1 MENKFRNSAEKNFDL
16 KSFEILN
23 DLPIG
28 IIITNNNLE
37 IEFANRTF
45 LNLSDFYNLNIP
57 TNLISQNIFSLPI
70 IFSSQL
76 KDDVEQL
83 LNGYPFEKEIV
94 NQDIQNKGIIRLII
108 KGTPIVDKD
117 EVSGAVFV
125 IEDIK
130 VALDAVS
137 DYRKKLNHLQ
147 NVIEKSYDFYFVMS
161 DDFSVLQ
168 HSKQLPEEF
177 NTLSEFTGFNDFK
190 NILLP
195 QSNFELIQNL
205 EKSLSTKDVTSL
217 VCETVSNTKYE
228 CRIIPVTNLR
238 EEILQFY
245 LFFRR
250 VADKSLKQIDDSII
264 SEELSYYKS
273 LFNAF
278 DEIVIVYD
286 KDYKITFLNSKAEE
300 YIGKKK
306 TELYDKQV
314 SRYVKFLTKD
324 FLKGI
329 EEKLE
334 IKPYHKTI
342 ITEYDELKNKVV
354 FECSF
359 AKLEDDKNFTV
370 VKCEDIT
377 SKIHFEESLIAS
389 LKGMKQTILKAPQ
402 MICQVDLNGQILF
415 ANEVL
420 TFTLGFTEEDL
431 LNTTL
436 YNLIDP
442 DYFEKN
448 VFELSAFSSK
458 PSNEIELP
466 IKTKWETTI
475 NLQSVFIPVFD
486 DLGNLL
492 HISCYFNHLEEI
504 KSKEKELLL
513 YQSLVEASHDGI
525 ALVQDG
531 RIIIA
536 NKSFAKIFGY
546 DYGEE
551 LINKE
556 ILDLSSNDDI
566 IKVAEYFR
574 LLERKKEAPSRFD
587 FLGKKR
593 DNSYLH
599 TEISVGTF
607 DVDKNTYIVLI
618 ARDIT
623 ERIRAQ
629 KAIRESEEKYRNI
642 TENIDDFLFTFERIG
657 FSLRPVF
664 CTSSIQK
671 ISGYTQTDFL
681 SDSKLFL
688 KIIHP
693 DDFKTLKPK
702 LMSLLK
708 SRIQLSGEFEFRII
722 NKQGNI
728 VWVRT
733 KLNLIRSGTGRIQK
747 LFGLVSDITFRKKAE
762 EELRK
767 STQNLIKLN
776 ETKDRFIS
784 IISHD
789 LRTPF
794 SSILGFTDLL
804 ENDDE
809 LSEEERKQY
818 IKYIQ
823 EASRSMLSLVN
834 SLLDWTRLQTGR
846 IRFEPQKTNV
856 TEIINDSISAL
867 RGSAIQKQIDLISEL
882 KNELYL
888 FIDKSLIIQV
898 FNNLISNAIKFTYK
912 NGTVTISAS
921 PAENKRFVKFSV
933 RDTGIG
939 IQPEDLPKLFK
950 VDSKFTT
957 EGTAGEKGSGLGL
970 SLVKEIIE
978 KHGGQIWVESKPGEG
993 SNFQFTLPVASA
1005 NILIVDDSKTDRLL
1019 YSKILKN
1026 ITPEYEVEVAS
1037 NGKEALEKILKSPP
1051 ALVITD
1057 HGMPVM
1063 NGYEFVKEL
1072 KKSDIKDK
1080 PPVIVLSSDID
1091 RSIAVDYNE
1100 LGVEFVFQKPVNLSS
1115 FKQAVEKSLQKGLS
1129 GN

>member
-37 IEFANRTF
+37 IEFTNRTF

-83 LNGYPFEKEIV
+83 LNGYPFEKEII

-117 EVSGAVFV
+117 EVIGAVFV

-130 VALDAVS
+130 VILDAVS
-137 DYRKKLNHLQ
+137 DYRKKLSHLQ
-147 NVIEKSYDFYFVMS
+147 NVIEKSYDFYFVMA

-177 NTLSEFTGFNDFK
+177 NKLLEFSGFNDFK
-190 NILLP
+190 NILSS
-195 QSNFELIQNL
+195 QSNFELIQSL

-217 VCETVSNTKYE
+217 VCETVNNTIYE
-228 CRIIPVTNLR
+228 CRIIPVTNLK

-245 LFFRR
+245 LFFRS
-250 VADKSLKQIDDSII
+250 VTDKSLKQFDDSII

-278 DEIVIVYD
+278 DEIVLVYD
-286 KDYKITFLNSKAEE
+286 KDYKIIFLNSSAEE

-334 IKPYHKTI
+334 TKPYHKTI
-342 ITEYDELKNKVV
+342 ITEYDELKNKIV

-359 AKLEDDKNFTV
+359 AKLEDDKNFTI

-389 LKGMKQTILKAPQ
+389 LKGIKQTILKAPQ

-448 VFELSAFSSK
+448 IFELSAFSSK
-458 PSNEIELP
+458 SSSEIELP
-466 IKTKWETTI
+466 IKTKWETII

-525 ALVQDG
+525 ALVHDG

-551 LINKE
+551 LLNKE

-809 LSEEERKQY
+809 LTEEERKQY

-846 IRFEPQKTNV
+846 IRFEPQKANV

-867 RGSAIQKQIDLISEL
+867 RGSAIQKQIELISKL

-912 NGTVTISAS
+912 NGTVTISVS
-921 PAENKRFVKFSV
+921 PAENKRFVKFSIK
-933 RDTGIG
+933 DTGIG
-939 IQPEDLPKLFK
+939 IQPEDLPKLYK

-970 SLVKEIIE
+970 SLVKEILE
-978 KHGGQIWVESKPGEG
+978 KHGGQIWVESKPGLG
-993 SNFQFTLPVASA
+993 SDFQFTLPVASA

-1037 NGKEALEKILKSPP
+1037 NGKEALEKILTSPP
-1051 ALVITD
+1051 AIVITD

-1115 FKQAVEKSLQKGLS
+1115 FKQAVEKSLQKALS

>member
-28 IIITNNNLE
+28 IVITNSNLE
-37 IEFANRTF
+37 IEFINRTF
-45 LNLSDFYNLNIP
+45 LNLCEYYNISVSN
-57 TNLISQNIFSLPI
+57 NLISQSIFSI
-70 IFSSQL
+70 NSIFNSDI
-76 KDDVEQL
+76 KDHVESL
-83 LNGYPFEKEIV
+83 LNGFPFEEEV
-94 NQDIQNKGIIRLII
+94 TNQDLRNKGIIRLVL
-108 KGTPIVDKD
+108 KANPLFEKD
-117 EVSGAVFV
+117 EFNGAVFV

-130 VALDAVS
+130 TTLDAVS
-137 DYRKKLNHLQ
+137 DYRKKLSHLQ
-147 NVIEKSYDFYFVMS
+147 SVVEKSYDFYFVLS

-168 HSKQLPEEF
+168 HSRELPPEF
-177 NTLSEFTGFNDFK
+177 DQVMKISGFNDFK
-190 NILLP
+190 NILAS

-205 EKSLSTKDVTSL
+205 EKCLSTKDVTNL
-217 VCETVSNTKYE
+217 ICETNNQNKYE
-228 CRIIPVTNLR
+228 CRIVPVINQR
-238 EEILQFY
+238 DEILLFY
-245 LFFRR
+245 LFF
-250 VADKSLKQIDDSII
+250 KSLS
-264 SEELSYYKS
+264 ELSLKS
-273 LFNAF
+273 RSTQLIIEKEHYFETLFNAF
-278 DEIVIVYD
+278 DEIVFVYD
-286 KDYKITFLNSKAEE
+286 KDYKTVFINSKAEE
-300 YIGKKK
+300 FTGKNKN
-306 TELYDKQV
+306 EVYDKPI
-314 SRYVKFLTKD
+314 SNYVRFFTTD
-324 FLKGI
+324 FLAGI
-329 EEKLE
+329 EDKLKS
-334 IKPYHKTI
+334 KPYQRTI
-342 ITEYDELKNKVV
+342 ITEYDELKNKIVL
-354 FECSF
+354 ECTF
-359 AKLEDDKNFTV
+359 TKLEDEHNHTV

-377 SKIHFEESLIAS
+377 SKIHFEENLISS
-389 LKGMKQTILKAPQ
+389 LKGLKQTILKAPQ

-415 ANEVL
+415 ANEAL
-420 TFTLGFTEEDL
+420 IFTLGFTEEDL

-442 DYFEKN
+442 EYFEKN
-448 VFELSAFSSK
+448 IFDLSAFSSK
-458 PSNEIELP
+458 PSSEIELP
-466 IKTKWETTI
+466 FRTKWDTPIT
-475 NLQSVFIPVFD
+475 LQSVFIPVFD
-486 DLGNLL
+486 ELGNLQ

-504 KSKEKELLL
+504 KLKEKELKL
-513 YQSLVEASHDGI
+513 YQSLVESSNDGI

-531 RIIIA
+531 RIIVA
-536 NKSFAKIFGY
+536 NKSFANIFGY
-546 DYGEE
+546 DSGEE

-556 ILDLSSNDDI
+556 VLDLSSNDDI

-599 TEISVGTF
+599 TEISAGTF
-607 DVDKNTYIVLI
+607 DIDKKTYIVLI

-671 ISGYTQTDFL
+671 ICGYTQTDFL

-693 DDFKTLKPK
+693 DDFKVLKPK

-747 LFGLVSDITFRKKAE
+747 LFGLVSDITFRKRAE

-804 ENDDE
+804 ENDED

-846 IRFEPQKTNV
+846 IRFEPQKINV
-856 TEIINDSISAL
+856 TEIINDSISTL
-867 RGSAIQKQIDLISEL
+867 RGSAIQKQIEIINEINNDLF
-882 KNELYL
+882 L
-888 FIDKSLIIQV
+888 FIDKNLITQV
-898 FNNLISNAIKFTYK
+898 FNNLISNAIKFTNR
-912 NGTVTISAS
+912 NGSVTISAS

-933 RDTGIG
+933 RDTGVG
-939 IQPEDLPKLFK
+939 IQPEDLLKLFK
-950 VDSKFTT
+950 VDSKFST

-970 SLVKEIIE
+970 SLVKEIVE
-978 KHGGQIWVESKPGEG
+978 KHGGSIWVESKPGEG
-993 SNFQFTLPVASA
+993 SDFQFTLPVASA
-1005 NILIVDDSKTDRLL
+1005 IILIVDDSKTDRLL

-1026 ITPEYEVEVAS
+1026 ITPDYDVEVAS
-1037 NGKEALEKILKSPP
+1037 NGKEALDKILASPP

-1072 KKSDIKDK
+1072 KKADMKGK
-1080 PPVIVLSSDID
+1080 PPVIVLGSDID
-1091 RSIAVDYNE
+1091 RTIATDYHE
-1100 LGVEFVFQKPVNLSS
+1100 LGIEFVFQKPVNLSS
-1115 FKQAVEKSLQKGLS
+1115 FKQAVEKSLHKGLS
-1129 GN
+1129 GY

>member
-83 LNGYPFEKEIV
+83 LNGYPFEKEII

-125 IEDIK
+125 VEDIK
-130 VALDAVS
+130 VVLDAVS

-217 VCETVSNTKYE
+217 VCETVNNTKYE

-250 VADKSLKQIDDSII
+250 VTDKFLKQFDDSII
-264 SEELSYYKS
+264 SEELNYYKS

-278 DEIVIVYD
+278 DEIVLVYD
-286 KDYKITFLNSKAEE
+286 KDYKIIFLNSKAEE

-306 TELYDKQV
+306 TELYDKQAN
-314 SRYVKFLTKD
+314 RYVKFLTKD

-334 IKPYHKTI
+334 TKPYHKTI

-525 ALVQDG
+525 ALVHDG
-531 RIIIA
+531 RVIIA

-867 RGSAIQKQIDLISEL
+867 RGSAIQKQIDIISEL
-882 KNELYL
+882 KSELYL

-898 FNNLISNAIKFTYK
+898 FNNLISNAIKFTHR

-921 PAENKRFVKFSV
+921 PAENKRFVKFSI
-933 RDTGIG
+933 RDTGVG

-950 VDSKFTT
+950 VDSKFST

-1037 NGKEALEKILKSPP
+1037 NGKEALEKILQSPP

-1063 NGYEFVKEL
+1063 NGYDFVKEL

>member
-1 MENKFRNSAEKNFDL
+1 MENRLRNSAEKNFDL

-28 IIITNNNLE
+28 IIISNNNLE
-37 IEFANRTF
+37 IEFVNRTF
-45 LNLSDFYNLNIP
+45 LELCEFYNISSSSS
-57 TNLISQNIFSLPI
+57 LISQSIFSI
-70 IFSSQL
+70 SEIFNSQL
-76 KDDVEQL
+76 KDDIKSL
-83 LNGYPFEKEIV
+83 LKGYPFEKEI
-94 NQDIQNKGIIRLII
+94 NNPEIQSKGIIRLIL
-108 KGTPIVDKD
+108 KATPIYDKD
-117 EVSGAVFV
+117 ELSGAIFVF
-125 IEDIK
+125 EDVKI
-130 VALDAVS
+130 VLDTVS

-147 NVIEKSYDFYFVMS
+147 NVIEKSYDFYFVLG
-161 DDFSVLQ
+161 DDFSILQ
-168 HSKQLPEEF
+168 HSRELPPEF
-177 NTLSEFTGFNDFK
+177 QEITDSSGFHDFK
-190 NILLP
+190 KKLTS

-205 EKSLSTKDVTSL
+205 EKCLSTKDISTL
-217 VCETVSNTKYE
+217 VCESNNRTRFE
-228 CRIIPVTNLR
+228 SRIIPVINQK
-238 EEILQFY
+238 EDILQFY
-245 LFFRR
+245 LFFKKLDDQS
-250 VADKSLKQIDDSII
+250 VLTSADTILT
-264 SEELSYYKS
+264 EELNYYKS

-278 DEIVIVYD
+278 DEIVFVYDNEYKIVY
-286 KDYKITFLNSKAEE
+286 LNAQAEKFV
-300 YIGKKK
+300 GKKR
-306 TELYDKQV
+306 TELYDKQIHLF
-314 SRYVKFLTKD
+314 VKFLTKD
-324 FLKGI
+324 FLAGI
-329 EEKLE
+329 EEKL
-334 IKPYHKTI
+334 KSKFYHRTI
-342 ITEYDELKNKVV
+342 VTEYDDLRNKIV

-359 AKLEDDKNFTV
+359 AKLENGKNHTI

-377 SKIHFEESLIAS
+377 SKIHFEENLISS
-389 LKGMKQTILKAPQ
+389 LKGLKQTILKAPQ

-415 ANEVL
+415 ANEAL
-420 TFTLGFTEEDL
+420 SFTLGFNEEDL

-436 YNLIDP
+436 YNLIHP
-442 DYFEKN
+442 DYFDKN
-448 VFELSAFSSK
+448 VFELTAFSSK

-466 IKTKWETTI
+466 IRTKWETPIT
-475 NLQSVFIPVFD
+475 LQAVFVPVFD
-486 DLGNLL
+486 EIGNLQ

-504 KSKEKELLL
+504 KSKEKELQL

-536 NKSFAKIFGY
+536 NKSFANIFGY
-546 DYGEE
+546 DSGDE
-551 LINKE
+551 LLNKE

-574 LLERKKEAPSRFD
+574 LLERKKDAPSRFD

-593 DNSYLH
+593 DNTYLH

-607 DVDKNTYIVLI
+607 DVDNKTYIVLI

-671 ISGYTQTDFL
+671 ICGYTQTDFL

-693 DDFKTLKPK
+693 DDFKALKPK

-747 LFGLVSDITFRKKAE
+747 LFGLVSDITFRKRAE

-846 IRFEPQKTNV
+846 IRFEPQKINI
-856 TEIINDSISAL
+856 TEIINDSVSAL
-867 RGSAIQKQIDLISEL
+867 RGSALQKQIEIKSEINNDLF
-882 KNELYL
+882 L

-898 FNNLISNAIKFTYK
+898 FNNLISNAIKFTRQ
-912 NGTVTISAS
+912 NGNIVISAS
-921 PAENKRFVKFSV
+921 PAENKRFIKFSV
-933 RDTGIG
+933 KDTGIG
-939 IQPEDLPKLFK
+939 IQAEDLPKLFK
-950 VDSKFTT
+950 VDSKFST

-978 KHGGQIWVESKPGEG
+978 KHGGTIWVESKPGEG
-993 SNFQFTLPVASA
+993 SDFQFTLPVASA

-1026 ITPEYEVEVAS
+1026 ITPEYDVDVAS
-1037 NGKEALEKILKSPP
+1037 NGKEALEKILASPP

-1072 KKSDIKDK
+1072 KKADIKGK

-1091 RSIAVDYNE
+1091 RTIATDYNE
-1100 LGVEFVFQKPVNLSS
+1100 LGIEFVFQKPVNLSS
-1115 FKQAVEKSLQKGLS
+1115 FKQAVEKSLHKGLS
-1129 GN
+1129 SG

>member
-1 MENKFRNSAEKNFDL
+1 MDNRFRNNAEKNFDL

-37 IEFANRTF
+37 IEFINRTF
-45 LNLSDFYNLNIP
+45 LNLCEYYNIP
-57 TNLISQNIFSLPI
+57 VSSGFISQNIFSI
-70 IFSSQL
+70 SSIFIPQI
-76 KDDVEQL
+76 KDEVESL
-83 LNGYPFEKEIV
+83 LNGFPFEKEISSPEL
-94 NQDIQNKGIIRLII
+94 QNKGIIRLVL
-108 KGTPIVDKD
+108 KANPIFDRD
-117 EVSGAVFV
+117 EVNGAVFV

-130 VALDAVS
+130 IALDAIS

-147 NVIEKSYDFYFVMS
+147 NVIEKSYDFYFVLS

-168 HSKQLPEEF
+168 HSRELPADF
-177 NTLSEFTGFNDFK
+177 NQISDITGFNDFK
-190 NILLP
+190 KILIP

-205 EKSLSTKDVTSL
+205 EKCLSTKDITTL
-217 VCETVSNTKYE
+217 ICETNNQTKFE
-228 CRIIPVTNLR
+228 CRIIPVINQR
-238 EEILQFY
+238 EDILLFY
-245 LFFRR
+245 LFFRNINNVR
-250 VADKSLKQIDDSII
+250 LQTGSSAIL
-264 SEELSYYKS
+264 SEELNYYKS

-278 DEIVIVYD
+278 DEIVFVYD
-286 KDYKITFLNSKAEE
+286 KEFKITFLNSQAENF
-300 YIGKKK
+300 IGKKR
-306 TELYDKQV
+306 TELYDKQI
-314 SRYVKFLTKD
+314 YFFVKFLTKE
-324 FLKGI
+324 FLTGI
-329 EEKLE
+329 EEKL
-334 IKPYHKTI
+334 KSKSYHRTI
-342 ITEYDELKNKVV
+342 ITEYDDLRNKIVL
-354 FECSF
+354 ECTF
-359 AKLEDDKNFTV
+359 TKLEEDKSYTI

-377 SKIHFEESLIAS
+377 SKIHFEENLIAS
-389 LKGMKQTILKAPQ
+389 LKGLKQTILKAPQ

-415 ANEVL
+415 ANEAL
-420 TFTLGFTEEDL
+420 IFTLGFNEEDL
-431 LNTTL
+431 LSTTL

-442 DYFEKN
+442 SYFEKN

-458 PSNEIELP
+458 PSSEIELP
-466 IKTKWETTI
+466 IRTKWDTAITF
-475 NLQSVFIPVFD
+475 QSVFVPVFD
-486 DLGNLL
+486 ELGNLQ

-504 KSKEKELLL
+504 KSKEKELQL
-513 YQSLVEASHDGI
+513 YQSLVEASNDGI

-536 NKSFAKIFGY
+536 NKSFANIFGY
-546 DYGEE
+546 DFGEE
-551 LINKE
+551 LLNKE
-556 ILDLSSNDDI
+556 VLDLSSNDDI

-574 LLERKKEAPSRFD
+574 LLERRKEAPSRFD

-607 DVDKNTYIVLI
+607 DVDKKTYIVLI

-671 ISGYTQTDFL
+671 ICGYTQTDFL

-693 DDFKTLKPK
+693 DDFKVLKPK

-747 LFGLVSDITFRKKAE
+747 LFGLVSDITFRKRAE

-809 LSEEERKQY
+809 LSDEERRQY

-867 RGSAIQKQIDLISEL
+867 RGSAIQKQIEIKNEIQ
-882 KNELYL
+882 NELYL
-888 FIDKSLIIQV
+888 FIDKSLIAQV
-898 FNNLISNAIKFTYK
+898 FNNLISNAIKFT
-912 NGTVTISAS
+912 NREGLVTISS
-921 PAENKRFVKFSV
+921 SSAENKRFVKFSV
-933 RDTGIG
+933 KDTGIG

-950 VDSKFTT
+950 VDSKFST

-978 KHGGQIWVESKPGEG
+978 KHGGTIWVESKPNEG
-993 SNFQFTLPVASA
+993 SDFQFTLPVASA

-1026 ITPEYEVEVAS
+1026 ITPDYDVDVAS
-1037 NGKEALEKILKSPP
+1037 NGKEALEKILASPP

-1072 KKSDIKDK
+1072 KKADIKGK

-1091 RSIAVDYNE
+1091 RTIATDYNE
-1100 LGVEFVFQKPVNLSS
+1100 LGIEFVFQKPVNLSS

-1129 GN
+1129 SG

>member
-37 IEFANRTF
+37 IEFTNRTF

-83 LNGYPFEKEIV
+83 LNGYPFEKEII

-117 EVSGAVFV
+117 EVIGAVFV

-130 VALDAVS
+130 VILDAVS
-137 DYRKKLNHLQ
+137 DYRKKLSHLQ
-147 NVIEKSYDFYFVMS
+147 NVIEKSYDFYFVMA

-177 NTLSEFTGFNDFK
+177 NKLLEFSGFNDFK
-190 NILLP
+190 NILSS
-195 QSNFELIQNL
+195 QSNFELIQSL

-217 VCETVSNTKYE
+217 VCETVNNTIYE
-228 CRIIPVTNLR
+228 CRIIPVTNLK

-245 LFFRR
+245 LFFRS
-250 VADKSLKQIDDSII
+250 VTDKSLKQFDDSII

-278 DEIVIVYD
+278 DEIVLVYD
-286 KDYKITFLNSKAEE
+286 KDYKIIFLNSSAEE

-334 IKPYHKTI
+334 TKPYHKTI
-342 ITEYDELKNKVV
+342 ITEYDELKNKIV

-359 AKLEDDKNFTV
+359 AKLEDDKNFTI

-389 LKGMKQTILKAPQ
+389 LKGIKQTILKAPQ

-448 VFELSAFSSK
+448 IFELSAFSSK
-458 PSNEIELP
+458 SSSEIELP
-466 IKTKWETTI
+466 IKTKWETII

-525 ALVQDG
+525 ALVHDG

-551 LINKE
+551 LLNKE

-809 LSEEERKQY
+809 LTEEERKQY

-846 IRFEPQKTNV
+846 IRFEPQKANV

-867 RGSAIQKQIDLISEL
+867 RGSAIQKQIELISEL

-912 NGTVTISAS
+912 NGTVTISVS
-921 PAENKRFVKFSV
+921 PAENKRFVKFSIK
-933 RDTGIG
+933 DTGIG
-939 IQPEDLPKLFK
+939 IQPEDLPKLYK

-970 SLVKEIIE
+970 SLVKEILE
-978 KHGGQIWVESKPGEG
+978 KHGGQIWVESKPGQG
-993 SNFQFTLPVASA
+993 SDFQFTLPVASA

-1037 NGKEALEKILKSPP
+1037 NGKEALEKILTSPP
-1051 ALVITD
+1051 AIVITD

-1115 FKQAVEKSLQKGLS
+1115 FKQAVEKSLQKALS

>member
-1 MENKFRNSAEKNFDL
+1 MENKFRNNAEKNFDL

-28 IIITNNNLE
+28 IIITNSNLE
-37 IEFANRTF
+37 IEFINRIF
-45 LNLSDFYNLNIP
+45 LNLCEYYNLP
-57 TNLISQNIFSLPI
+57 LSTNLISQSIFSI
-70 IFSSQL
+70 SSIFNSQI
-76 KDDVEQL
+76 KDEIESL
-83 LNGYPFEKEIV
+83 LNGFPFEKEIS
-94 NQDIQNKGIIRLII
+94 NSELQNKGIIRLVI
-108 KGTPIVDKD
+108 KANPLLEK
-117 EVSGAVFV
+117 EELSGAVFV

-130 VALDAVS
+130 IVLDAIS
-137 DYRKKLNHLQ
+137 DYRKKLSHLQ
-147 NVIEKSYDFYFVMS
+147 SVIEKSYDFYFLLS

-168 HSKQLPEEF
+168 HSRELPDEF
-177 NTLSEFTGFNDFK
+177 NQITEISGFNDFK
-190 NILLP
+190 SILTP

-205 EKSLSTKDVTSL
+205 EKCLSTKEVTTFI
-217 VCETVSNTKYE
+217 CETTNQSRFE
-228 CRIIPVTNLR
+228 CRIIPVLNQK
-238 EEILQFY
+238 EDILLFY
-245 LFFRR
+245 LFFRN
-250 VADKSLKQIDDSII
+250 II
-264 SEELSYYKS
+264 QTNLQAESTSVLSEELEYYKS

-278 DEIVIVYD
+278 DEIVFVYN
-286 KDYKITFLNSKAEE
+286 KDYKIAFLNSQAEKF
-300 YIGKKK
+300 IGKKK
-306 TELYDKQV
+306 SELYDKPIHLF
-314 SRYVKFLTKD
+314 VKFLSKE
-324 FLKGI
+324 FLSGI
-329 EEKLE
+329 EDKLKT
-334 IKPYHKTI
+334 KPFHRTI
-342 ITEYDELKNKVV
+342 ITEYDDLRNKIV
-354 FECSF
+354 FECTF
-359 AKLEDDKNFTV
+359 TKLDDYKNHTI

-377 SKIHFEESLIAS
+377 SKIHFEENLISS
-389 LKGMKQTILKAPQ
+389 LKGLKQTILKAPQ

-415 ANEVL
+415 ANEAL
-420 TFTLGFTEEDL
+420 IFTLGFNEEDL
-431 LNTTL
+431 LSTTI
-436 YNLIDP
+436 YDLIDP
-442 DYFEKN
+442 EYFDKN
-448 VFELSAFSSK
+448 VFELSAFSAK
-458 PSNEIELP
+458 PSSEIELP
-466 IKTKWETTI
+466 IRTKWDTPI

-486 DLGNLL
+486 ELGNLQ

-504 KSKEKELLL
+504 KSKEKELKL
-513 YQSLVEASHDGI
+513 YQSLVEASNDGI

-536 NKSFAKIFGY
+536 NKSFANIFGY
-546 DYGEE
+546 DIGEE
-551 LINKE
+551 LLNKE
-556 ILDLSSNDDI
+556 VLDLSSNDDI

-607 DVDKNTYIVLI
+607 DVDKKTYIVLI

-671 ISGYTQTDFL
+671 ICGYTQTDFL

-693 DDFKTLKPK
+693 DDFKVLKPK

-747 LFGLVSDITFRKKAE
+747 LFGLVSDITFRKRAE

-809 LSEEERKQY
+809 LSDEERKQY

-846 IRFEPQKTNV
+846 IRFEPQKTDI

-867 RGSAIQKQIDLISEL
+867 RGSAIQKQIEIRSNIGNDLF
-882 KNELYL
+882 L
-888 FIDKSLIIQV
+888 FIDKSLITQV
-898 FNNLISNAIKFTYK
+898 FNNLISNAIKFTNP

-921 PAENKRFVKFSV
+921 PAENKRFIKFSIK
-933 RDTGIG
+933 DSGIG

-950 VDSKFTT
+950 VDSKFST

-978 KHGGQIWVESKPGEG
+978 KHGGTIWVDSKPGEG
-993 SNFQFTLPVASA
+993 SDFQFTLPVASA

-1026 ITPEYEVEVAS
+1026 ITPDYDVEVAS
-1037 NGKEALEKILKSPP
+1037 NGKEALDKILASPP

-1072 KKSDIKDK
+1072 KKADIKGK
-1080 PPVIVLSSDID
+1080 PQVIVLSSDID
-1091 RSIAVDYNE
+1091 RTIATDYHE
-1100 LGVEFVFQKPVNLSS
+1100 LGIEFVFQKPVNLSS
-1115 FKQAVEKSLQKGLS
+1115 FKQAVEKSLHKGLS
-1129 GN
+1129 IS

>member
-28 IIITNNNLE
+28 IIITNSNLE
-37 IEFANRTF
+37 IEFVNRTF
-45 LNLSDFYNLNIP
+45 LNLADFYNLRVP
-57 TNLISQNIFSLPI
+57 ANLISQSIFSLPI
-70 IFSSQL
+70 IFSSQI
-76 KDDVEQL
+76 KDEIEFL
-83 LNGYPFEKEIV
+83 LQGYPFEKEIV
-94 NQDIQNKGIIRLII
+94 NQDIQNKGIVRLII
-108 KGTPIVDKD
+108 KGTPLFDKD

-130 VALDAVS
+130 IVLDAVS
-137 DYRKKLNHLQ
+137 DYRKKLSHLQ
-147 NVIEKSYDFYFVMS
+147 NVIEKSYDFYFVMA
-161 DDFSVLQ
+161 DDFSVIQ
-168 HSKQLPEEF
+168 HSKNLPEDFSYITEI
-177 NTLSEFTGFNDFK
+177 SGFNDFK
-190 NILLP
+190 NILSP

-205 EKSLSTKDVTSL
+205 EKCLSTKDVTSL
-217 VCETVSNTKYE
+217 ICETVNKIKYE
-228 CRIIPVTNLR
+228 IRIIPVTNLK
-238 EEILQFY
+238 EEILLFY
-245 LFFRR
+245 LFFRNI
-250 VADKSLKQIDDSII
+250 ADKPSDQIPDSIL
-264 SEELSYYKS
+264 SEELNYYKS

-278 DEIVIVYD
+278 DEIVLVYD
-286 KDYKITFLNSKAEE
+286 KDFRIKFLNSKAED
-300 YIGKKK
+300 YTGKKV

-314 SRYVKFLTKD
+314 GQSLKFLSKD
-324 FLKGI
+324 FLKEI
-329 EEKLE
+329 EEKLKS
-334 IKPYHKTI
+334 KPYHKTI
-342 ITEYDELKNKVV
+342 ITEYDEFRNKIV

-359 AKLEDDKNFTV
+359 AKLEDDDKLTI
-370 VKCEDIT
+370 VKCEEIT

-389 LKGMKQTILKAPQ
+389 LKAMKQTILKAPQ

-415 ANEVL
+415 ANEAL
-420 TFTLGFTEEDL
+420 TFTLGYTEEDL

-442 DYFEKN
+442 AYFEKN

-458 PSNEIELP
+458 PSSEIELP
-466 IKTKWETTI
+466 VKTKWDTI
-475 NLQSVFIPVFD
+475 ITLQSVFIPVFD
-486 DLGNLL
+486 ELGNLQ

-536 NKSFAKIFGY
+536 NKSFANIFGY
-546 DYGEE
+546 DFGEE
-551 LINKE
+551 LLNKE

-574 LLERKKEAPSRFD
+574 LLERKKEAPARFD

-629 KAIRESEEKYRNI
+629 RAIRESEEKYRNI

-693 DDFKTLKPK
+693 DDFKALKPK

-747 LFGLVSDITFRKKAE
+747 LFGLVSDITFRKRAE

-846 IRFEPQKTNV
+846 IRFEPQKVNI

-867 RGSAIQKQIDLISEL
+867 RGSAIQKQIEL
-882 KNELYL
+882 QSKVNNDLYL
-888 FIDKSLIIQV
+888 FVDKSLIIQV
-898 FNNLISNAIKFTYK
+898 FNNLISNAIKFTHS

-921 PAENKRFVKFSV
+921 PAENKRFIKFSV

-939 IQPEDLPKLFK
+939 IQPEDLQKLFK

-978 KHGGQIWVESKPGEG
+978 KHGGQIWVDSKPGEG
-993 SNFQFTLPVASA
+993 SDFQFTLPLASA

-1037 NGKEALEKILKSPP
+1037 NGKEALDKILSSPP

-1091 RSIAVDYNE
+1091 RSIATDYHE

-1129 GN
+1129 GI

>member
-177 NTLSEFTGFNDFK
+177 NTLSEITGFNDFK
-190 NILLP
+190 NILSP

-466 IKTKWETTI
+466 IKTKWETII

>member
-83 LNGYPFEKEIV
+83 LNGYPFEKEII

-130 VALDAVS
+130 VVLDAVS
-137 DYRKKLNHLQ
+137 DYRKKLHHLQ

-217 VCETVSNTKYE
+217 VCETVNNTKYE
-228 CRIIPVTNLR
+228 CRIIPITNLR

-250 VADKSLKQIDDSII
+250 AADKSLKQFDDSII

-278 DEIVIVYD
+278 DEIVLVYD

-306 TELYDKQV
+306 TELFDKQV

-334 IKPYHKTI
+334 TKPYHKTI

-389 LKGMKQTILKAPQ
+389 LKGMKQIILKAPQ

-415 ANEVL
+415 ANEVF

-466 IKTKWETTI
+466 IKTKWETII

-525 ALVQDG
+525 ALVHDG

-551 LINKE
+551 LLNKE

-867 RGSAIQKQIDLISEL
+867 RGSAIQKQIDIISEL
-882 KNELYL
+882 KNEIYL

-898 FNNLISNAIKFTYK
+898 FNNLISNAIKFTYN

-921 PAENKRFVKFSV
+921 PAENKRFVKFSI

-978 KHGGQIWVESKPGEG
+978 KHGGQIWVDSKPGEG